1 LHSDPKG
8 LWIPRLSNAPS
19 IVERK
24 ECILIVHED
33 EGAREHLKKL
43 MHADGYDTF
52 LLESADLVR
61 SAVAQSLPDL
71 ILLHLM
77 APSGLGLCGE
87 LRMLEPTR
95 DVPIILTSERSAG
108 EDLIARGLLAGADDY
123 VAAERPTE
131 LSARVRVQLRN
142 KRYRDALQRVRGERE
157 ALRHQA
163 AVDPLTGL
171 LNRRSLADVISEKV
185 IAGEPLAVL
194 FIDIDH
200 FKSVNDRF
208 GHATGDLVLK
218 EVADCL
224 KRGMRSGDHCGRYG
238 GEEFV
243 LLAPGVV
250 SEQAYRMAER
260 HRAAV
265 AALQISELPQEHRL
279 TVSIGVAVFEAEGGE
294 TSDDLLERADTALY
308 MAKTTGRNRVVVAR
322 DGSPSTLPGLSA
334 SYGTDQ
340 LPLAR
345 DRAGGEG

>member
-1 LHSDPKG
+1 VHSDPKG

-24 ECILIVHED
+24 ECILVVHED
-33 EGAREHLKKL
+33 PGAREQLKKL
-43 MHADGYDTF
+43 MQTDGYDTV
-52 LLESADLVR
+52 LLESVDHVMN
-61 SAVAQSLPDL
+61 VVGENLPDL
-71 ILLHLM
+71 ILFDLM
-77 APSGLGLCGE
+77 MASGLELCGE

-95 DVPIILTSERSAG
+95 DVPIILTSEKAAA
-108 EDLIARGLLAGADDY
+108 EELVARGLLAGADDY

-157 ALRHQA
+157 AFRRQA

-171 LNRRSLADVISEKV
+171 LNRRSLADIISEKV
-185 IAGEPLAVL
+185 IAGEPVAVL
-194 FIDIDH
+194 FLDIDH

-208 GHATGDLVLK
+208 GHATGDIVLK

-243 LLAPGVV
+243 LLAPGIV

-260 HRAAV
+260 HRTAIASLRV
-265 AALQISELPQEHRL
+265 AELGDQHRV

-322 DGSPSTLPGLSA
+322 DGGASVMPAKAAGSGFEELSHVR
-334 SYGTDQ
+334 G
-340 LPLAR
+340 R
-345 DRAGGEG
+345 DR

>member
-1 LHSDPKG
+1 VHSEHKS

-24 ECILIVHED
+24 ESILIVHGEP
-33 EGAREHLKKL
+33 GAREHLKML
-43 MHADGYDTF
+43 MQTGGHDTV
-52 LLESADLVR
+52 LLDSADRVMNQ
-61 SAVAQSLPDL
+61 VGQNLPDL
-71 ILLHLM
+71 ILLDLTTD
-77 APSGLGLCGE
+77 AALELCGQ
-87 LRMLEPTR
+87 LRLLEPTR
-95 DVPIILTSERSAG
+95 DLPIILTSEKALG
-108 EDLIARGLLAGADDY
+108 EELVAKGLLAGADDY
-123 VAAERPTE
+123 APAERATE
-131 LSARVRVQLRN
+131 LAARVRVQLRN

-157 ALRHQA
+157 AFRRQA

-171 LNRRSLADVISEKV
+171 LNRRSLADIISEKV

-208 GHATGDLVLK
+208 GHAAGDVVLK

-224 KRGMRSGDHCGRYG
+224 KRGMRSGDYCGRYG

-243 LLAPGVV
+243 LLAPGIV

-260 HRAAV
+260 HRLAV
-265 AALQISELPQEHRL
+265 GSLHVAELADKHQV

-294 TSDDLLERADTALY
+294 TSDELLERADTALY

-322 DGSPSTLPGLSA
+322 DGGASMLPPKGVGPAFEIS
-334 SYGTDQ
+334 
-340 LPLAR
+340 
-345 DRAGGEG
+345 RAGTGHDR

>member
-1 LHSDPKG
+1 MHSDPKS

-24 ECILIVHED
+24 ECILVVHED
-33 EGAREHLKKL
+33 PGARERLKKL
-43 MHADGYDTF
+43 MQGDGYDTVV
-52 LLESADLVR
+52 LASADTVI
-61 SAVAQSLPDL
+61 SEVGQNVPDL
-71 ILLHLM
+71 ILFDVMM
-77 APSGLGLCGE
+77 ASGLPLCGQ

-95 DVPIILTSERSAG
+95 DVPIILTSEMAA
-108 EDLIARGLLAGADDY
+108 EEELVAKGLLAGADDY

-131 LSARVRVQLRN
+131 LRARVRVQLRN
-142 KRYRDALQRVRGERE
+142 KRYRDALHRVRGERE
-157 ALRHQA
+157 AFRHQA

-171 LNRRSLADVISEKV
+171 LNRRSLADIISEKV
-185 IAGEPLAVL
+185 IAGEPVAVL

-208 GHATGDLVLK
+208 GHGVGDIVLK

-243 LLAPGVV
+243 LLAPGIV

-260 HRAAV
+260 HRMAIAAMHV
-265 AALQISELPQEHRL
+265 AELGDKHQV
-279 TVSIGVAVFEAEGGE
+279 TASIGVAVFEAEGGE

-322 DGSPSTLPGLSA
+322 DGAATSMPTKTASSGYDELSQA
-334 SYGTDQ
+334 RG
-340 LPLAR
+340 R
-345 DRAGGEG
+345 DR